1 MKRMNPS
8 LIGIVARRIIAF
20 SLLAMVLQIGVVFAD
35 YWFDD
40 DKLSVLMLQQETE
53 TLAQAIVKRNGV
65 LTFRPDRQ
73 LRERYLE
80 RRGGDGA
87 IYVRIRTAS
96 GALLF
101 SNCTTECAA
110 HFLPLSV
117 NAPNFWKRLIVPG
130 KPFSI
135 AGGQSF
141 ERGGDVVLV
150 ELAIL
155 KDPNGFMYA
164 ALLHEMV
171 DSMIVPMT
179 LMFCLVIGA
188 TIWSVRSALQPIAMA
203 VRAAD
208 AIDPRDSG
216 ARLPSSRM
224 PQEIERL
231 VAAVNRLLARVADLI
246 QSQKVFSSSIAHE
259 IRTPVSIAKM
269 ELSRIADPRARNAER
284 DLDALTHIL
293 EQLTSL
299 ARADAV
305 DPSAFQRAN
314 LSEIG
319 AEVTEATAPFVFDN
333 GKAIEFV
340 DHDTPPVTVIPALVE
355 NMLRNLIENAVKHNP
370 AGTRIVVTCGP
381 GPLVSVE
388 DDGKGLVDLPEHNE
402 DLGYVKR
409 SGQLGLGLKIV
420 QRIGELHKARTA
432 IDTAP
437 GKGTKITIDFAAVA
451 HGPPPRSPDI

>member
-1 MKRMNPS
+1 MKEENPS

-40 DKLSVLMLQQETE
+40 YKLSILMLQQETA
-53 TLAQAIVKRNGV
+53 TFSRAITRHDGR
-65 LTFRPDRQ
+65 LTYRPGHDLQ
-73 LRERYLE
+73 ERY
-80 RRGGDGA
+80 RVRPGDEGA
-87 IYVRIRTAS
+87 IYVRVRTGS
-96 GALLF
+96 GSVLF
-101 SNCTTECAA
+101 SNCATECAE

-117 NAPNFWKRLIVPG
+117 DVPSFWKRVIKPG

-141 ERGGDVVLV
+141 DRNGMPVLV
-150 ELAIL
+150 ELAII
-155 KDPNGFMYA
+155 KDPNGFMYD
-164 ALLHEMV
+164 ALLHEMF

-188 TIWSVRSALQPIAMA
+188 TIWSIRSALKPVAMA

-216 ARLPSSRM
+216 ARLPAARM

-231 VAAVNRLLARVADLI
+231 VSAVNRLLARLGDLI
-246 QSQKVFSSSIAHE
+246 QSQKLFSSSIAHE
-259 IRTPVSIAKM
+259 IRTPVAIAKM

-305 DPSAFQRAN
+305 DPSAYRRAS
-314 LSEIG
+314 LSDIG
-319 AEVTEATAPFVFDN
+319 AAVAEATAPFVFDQ
-333 GKAIEFV
+333 GKSIEFI
-340 DHDTPPVTVIPALVE
+340 DHGTAPVTVIPGLVE

-370 AGTRIVVTCGP
+370 AGTAIIVTCGP
-381 GPLVSVE
+381 GPQVTVE
-388 DDGKGLVDLPEHNE
+388 DNGRGLVDLPEHNE

-420 QRIGELHKARTA
+420 HRIAELHKAKIA
-432 IDTAP
+432 IDTARDR
-437 GKGTKITIDFAAVA
+437 GTKIMIVFTA
-451 HGPPPRSPDI
+451 SE

>member
-1 MKRMNPS
+1 MRKRNPS
-8 LIGIVARRIIAF
+8 LIDIVARRVIAF
-20 SLLAMVLQIGVVFAD
+20 SLLAMLLQIGVVFAD

-53 TLAQAIVKRNGV
+53 TLSRAITTQDGL
-65 LTFRPDRQ
+65 LTYKADPE

-80 RRGGDGA
+80 LDGRSGA
-87 IYVRIRTAS
+87 IYVRVRTAS
-96 GALLF
+96 GSVLF
-101 SNCTTECAA
+101 SNCTTECAE

-117 NAPNFWKRLIVPG
+117 NAPNFWKRLIAPG
-130 KPFSI
+130 KPFSV

-141 ERGGDVVLV
+141 ERDGESVLV

-155 KDPNGFMYA
+155 KDPNGFMYG
-164 ALLHEMV
+164 ALLHEV
-171 DSMIVPMT
+171 FDSMIVPMT
-179 LMFCLVIGA
+179 LLFCLVVCA
-188 TIWSVRSALQPIAMA
+188 TIWSIRSALE
-203 VRAAD
+203 AAD

-216 ARLPSSRM
+216 ARLPITRM

-231 VAAVNRLLARVADLI
+231 VSAVNRLLARVADLV

-269 ELSRIADPRARNAER
+269 ELSRIDDPRARNAER

-305 DPSAFQRAN
+305 DPSAYQRAN

-319 AEVTEATAPFVFDN
+319 AEVAQATAPFVFDHD
-333 GKAIEFV
+333 KSIEFV
-340 DHDTPPVTVIPALVE
+340 DHATTPVTVIPALVE
-355 NMLRNLIENAVKHNP
+355 NMLRNLIENAVKHNGP
-370 AGTRIVVTCGP
+370 GTRIVLTCGP
-381 GPLVSVE
+381 GPQVSVE

-409 SGQLGLGLKIV
+409 SGRLGLGLKIV
-420 QRIGELHKARTA
+420 HRIAELHKARIS

-437 GKGTKITIDFAAVA
+437 NRGTRITIDFAATL
-451 HGPPPRSPDI
+451 

>member
-1 MKRMNPS
+1 MRMANPS
-8 LIGIVARRIIAF
+8 LIGIVALRIIAF

-40 DKLSVLMLQQETE
+40 DKLSVLMLQQEM
-53 TLAQAIVKRNGV
+53 AILSRAVAKHDGI
-65 LTFRPDRQ
+65 LTYKPDHE

-80 RRGGDGA
+80 RHGHPGA
-87 IYVRIRTAS
+87 IYIRVRTAS
-96 GALLF
+96 GSVLF
-101 SNCTTECAA
+101 SNCTTECVE
-110 HFLPLSV
+110 HFLPLSID
-117 NAPNFWKRLIVPG
+117 PPTFWKRLIERG
-130 KPFSI
+130 KPYSV
-135 AGGQSF
+135 AAGQSF
-141 ERGGDVVLV
+141 ERDGVSILV

-155 KDPNGFMYA
+155 KDPNGFMYS
-164 ALLHEMV
+164 ALFHEMV
-171 DSMIVPMT
+171 DSMVVPMT
-179 LMFCLVIGA
+179 LMFWLVIGA
-188 TIWSVRSALQPIAMA
+188 TIWSIRSALKPVAMA

-208 AIDPRDSG
+208 AIDPRDSS
-216 ARLPSSRM
+216 ARLPTTRM
-224 PQEIERL
+224 PQEIVRL
-231 VAAVNRLLARVADLI
+231 VTAVNRLLARVGDLI

-259 IRTPVSIAKM
+259 IRTPVAIAKM

-305 DPSAFQRAN
+305 DPSAYQRAS

-319 AEVTEATAPFVFDN
+319 TEVAEATAPFVFDHD
-333 GKAIEFV
+333 KSIEFI
-340 DHDTPPVTVIPALVE
+340 DHGTTPVTVIPALVE

-381 GPLVSVE
+381 GPHVTVE

-420 QRIGELHKARTA
+420 HRIAELHKAKIAIATA
-432 IDTAP
+432 RDH
-437 GKGTKITIDFAAVA
+437 GTKITIDFTAAV
-451 HGPPPRSPDI
+451 

>member
-1 MKRMNPS
+1 MKRANPS
-8 LIGIVARRIIAF
+8 LIGIVARRIVAF
-20 SLLAMVLQIGVVFAD
+20 SLLAMALQIGVVFAD

-40 DKLSVLMLQQETE
+40 DKLSVLLLQQETE
-53 TLAQAIVKRNGV
+53 TLSRAIANRGGV
-65 LTFRPDRQ
+65 LTYEPDHE
-73 LRERYLE
+73 LRERYLA
-80 RRGGDGA
+80 RHGRDGA
-87 IYVRIRTAS
+87 IYLRVRTAS
-96 GALLF
+96 GSVLF
-101 SNCTTECAA
+101 SNCATECAA
-110 HFLPLSV
+110 HFLPLSI
-117 NAPNFWKRLIVPG
+117 NAPSFWKRLIAPG

-141 ERGGDVVLV
+141 ERDGVPVLV

-155 KDPNGFMYA
+155 KDPNGFMYS
-164 ALLHEMV
+164 ALLHEMF

-188 TIWSVRSALQPIAMA
+188 TIWSIRSALRPVA
-203 VRAAD
+203 VAVKAAD

-216 ARLPSSRM
+216 ARLPATRM
-224 PQEIERL
+224 PLEIERL
-231 VAAVNRLLARVADLI
+231 VSAVNRLLARVGDLI

-305 DPSAFQRAN
+305 DPSAYQRAS
-314 LSEIG
+314 LSVIG
-319 AEVTEATAPFVFDN
+319 AEVTETTAPFVFHQ
-333 GKAIEFV
+333 GKSIEFA
-340 DHDTPPVTVIPALVE
+340 DHGTAPVTVIPALVE

-370 AGTRIVVTCGP
+370 PGTRIVVTCGP
-381 GPLVSVE
+381 GPQVSVE
-388 DDGKGLVDLPEHNE
+388 DNGKGLVDLPEHND
-402 DLGYVKR
+402 DLGYIKR

-420 QRIGELHKARTA
+420 HRISALHKARVSIA
-432 IDTAP
+432 TAP
-437 GKGTKITIDFAAVA
+437 DQGTKITIDFSAAA
-451 HGPPPRSPDI
+451 

>member
-1 MKRMNPS
+1 MKKANPS
-8 LIGIVARRIIAF
+8 LIAIVARRIVAF

-40 DKLSVLMLQQETE
+40 DELSVLMLQEETE
-53 TLAQAIVKRNGV
+53 NLSRGVAKENGI
-65 LTFRPDRQ
+65 LTYKPDPEMS
-73 LRERYLE
+73 ERYLE
-80 RRGGDGA
+80 DVGRPGA
-87 IYVRIRTAS
+87 IYVRVRTAS
-96 GALLF
+96 GSVLF
-101 SNCTTECAA
+101 TNCTTECVE
-110 HFLPLSV
+110 HFLPLDV
-117 NAPNFWKRLIVPG
+117 NVPNFWKRQIEPG
-130 KPFSI
+130 KPFSV

-141 ERGGDVVLV
+141 ERDGSTVLV
-150 ELAIL
+150 ELAVL
-155 KDPNGFMYA
+155 KDPHGFMYWV
-164 ALLHEMV
+164 LLREMF

-188 TIWSVRSALQPIAMA
+188 TIWSIRNALKPVAMA

-208 AIDPRDSG
+208 AIDPRDG
-216 ARLPSSRM
+216 TARLPSARM
-224 PQEIERL
+224 PEEIERL
-231 VAAVNRLLARVADLI
+231 VAAVNRLLARVADLV

-269 ELSRIADPRARNAER
+269 ELSRIEDPRARNAER

-305 DPSAFQRAN
+305 DPSAYRSAS
-314 LSEIG
+314 LSRIG
-319 AEVTEATAPFVFDN
+319 AEVVQATAPFVFDH
-333 GKAIEFV
+333 GKSIEFV
-340 DHDTPPVTVIPALVE
+340 DRGTTPVTVIPALVE

-370 AGTRIVVTCGP
+370 EGTRIVVTCGP
-381 GPLVSVE
+381 GRLVCVE
-388 DDGKGLVDLPEHNE
+388 DDGRGLVDLPEHNE

-420 QRIGELHKARTA
+420 HRIAELHKAKIE

-437 GKGTKITIDFAAVA
+437 DKGTKITADFAAA
-451 HGPPPRSPDI
+451 L

>member
-1 MKRMNPS
+1 MKRRRPS

-53 TLAQAIVKRNGV
+53 TLSRGIVNRDGV
-65 LTFRPDRQ
+65 LTYKPDHE

-80 RRGGDGA
+80 RHGRDGA
-87 IYVRIRTAS
+87 IYVRVRTAS
-96 GALLF
+96 GSALF

-117 NAPNFWKRLIVPG
+117 NVPNFWKRLIEPG
-130 KPFSI
+130 KPFSV
-135 AGGQSF
+135 AGGHSF
-141 ERGGDVVLV
+141 EREGVPVLV

-155 KDPNGFMYA
+155 NDPNGFMYS
-164 ALLHEMV
+164 ALFHEMF

-188 TIWSVRSALQPIAMA
+188 TIWSIRSALRPVA
-203 VRAAD
+203 VAAKAAD

-216 ARLPSSRM
+216 ARLPAARM

-231 VAAVNRLLARVADLI
+231 VSAVNRLLARVADLI

-305 DPSAFQRAN
+305 DPSAYQRAN
-314 LSEIG
+314 LSQIG
-319 AEVTEATAPFVFDN
+319 AEVTEMTAPFVFDQE
-333 GKAIEFV
+333 KSIEFV
-340 DHDTPPVTVIPALVE
+340 DHGTTPVTVIPALVE

-370 AGTRIVVTCGP
+370 PGTRIVVTCGP

-388 DDGKGLVDLPEHNE
+388 DNGNGLVNLPEHHE

-420 QRIGELHKARTA
+420 HRISELHKAKIA

-437 GKGTKITIDFAAVA
+437 DQGTKVTIDFAAA
-451 HGPPPRSPDI
+451 A

>member
-1 MKRMNPS
+1 MRKRTPS
-8 LIGIVARRIIAF
+8 LIGIVARRIVAF

-53 TLAQAIVKRNGV
+53 TLSRVITTQDGLLRYK
-65 LTFRPDRQ
+65 PDHE

-80 RRGGDGA
+80 LNGRAGA
-87 IYVRIRTAS
+87 IYVRVRTAS
-96 GALLF
+96 GSVLF
-101 SNCTTECAA
+101 SNCTAECAE

-117 NAPNFWKRLIVPG
+117 NAPNFWKRLIEPG
-130 KPFSI
+130 KPFSV

-141 ERGGDVVLV
+141 ERNGESVIV

-164 ALLHEMV
+164 ALLHEMF

-188 TIWSVRSALQPIAMA
+188 TIWSIRSALRPVAMA
-203 VRAAD
+203 VTAAD

-216 ARLPSSRM
+216 ARLPITRM

-231 VAAVNRLLARVADLI
+231 VSAVNRLLARVADLV

-269 ELSRIADPRARNAER
+269 ELSRIDDPRARNAER

-305 DPSAFQRAN
+305 DPSAYQRAS

-319 AEVTEATAPFVFDN
+319 AEVAQATAPFVFDHE
-333 GKAIEFV
+333 KSIEFV
-340 DHDTPPVTVIPALVE
+340 DHATTPVTVIPALVE

-370 AGTRIVVTCGP
+370 PGTRIVLTCGP

-388 DDGKGLVDLPEHNE
+388 DNGKGLVDLPEHNE

-409 SGQLGLGLKIV
+409 SGQLGLGMKIV
-420 QRIGELHKARTA
+420 HRIAELHKAR
-432 IDTAP
+432 ISIYTAP
-437 GKGTKITIDFAAVA
+437 DRGTKITIDFAAGA
-451 HGPPPRSPDI
+451 

>member
-1 MKRMNPS
+1 MRKGNPS
-8 LIGIVARRIIAF
+8 LIGIVAGRIIAF
-20 SLLAMVLQIGVVFAD
+20 SLLAMVLEIGVVFAD

-40 DKLSVLMLQQETE
+40 EKLSVLMLQQETE
-53 TLAQAIVKRNGV
+53 ILSQGITTEGGLP
-65 LTFRPDRQ
+65 TFRADRAF
-73 LRERYLE
+73 RERYVELDG
-80 RRGGDGA
+80 RAGA

-96 GALLF
+96 GSILF
-101 SNCTTECAA
+101 SDCTTECAE
-110 HFLPLSV
+110 HFLPLSI
-117 NAPNFWKRLIVPG
+117 NAPRFWKRTIEEG
-130 KPFSI
+130 KPFSV

-141 ERGGDVVLV
+141 ERGGESVFV

-155 KDPNGFMYA
+155 KDPNGFMYG
-164 ALLHEMV
+164 ALLREMF

-188 TIWSVRSALQPIAMA
+188 TIWSIRSALRPVAMA
-203 VRAAD
+203 VKAAD

-216 ARLPSSRM
+216 ARLPITRM
-224 PQEIERL
+224 PEEIERL
-231 VAAVNRLLARVADLI
+231 VSAVNRLLARVADLVE
-246 QSQKVFSSSIAHE
+246 SQKVFSSSIAHE

-269 ELSRIADPRARNAER
+269 ELSRIDDPRARNAER

-305 DPSAFQRAN
+305 DPSAYEQGN

-319 AEVTEATAPFVFDN
+319 AEVAQATAPFVFDHDRS
-333 GKAIEFV
+333 IEFV
-340 DHDTPPVTVIPALVE
+340 DRGTTPVRMIPALVE

-370 AGTRIVVTCGP
+370 PGTRIVLTCGP
-381 GPLVSVE
+381 GPQVSVE
-388 DDGKGLVDLPEHNE
+388 DDGKGMVDLPELNE

-420 QRIGELHKARTA
+420 HRIAELHKAK
-432 IDTAP
+432 ISYDTAP
-437 GKGTKITIDFAAVA
+437 NRGTKITIDFASAA
-451 HGPPPRSPDI
+451 

>member
-1 MKRMNPS
+1 MKRRNPS

-20 SLLAMVLQIGVVFAD
+20 SLLAMALQIGVVFAD

-40 DKLSVLMLQQETE
+40 DKLSVLMLQQETG
-53 TLAQAIVKRNGV
+53 TLSRAIVNRDGV
-65 LTFRPDRQ
+65 LTYKPDHE

-80 RRGGDGA
+80 RHGRDGA
-87 IYVRIRTAS
+87 IYVRVRTAS
-96 GALLF
+96 GSVLF

-117 NAPNFWKRLIVPG
+117 NAPNFWKRLIEPG

-141 ERGGDVVLV
+141 EHDGVPVLV

-155 KDPNGFMYA
+155 KDPNGFMYS
-164 ALLHEMV
+164 ALLHEMF

-188 TIWSVRSALQPIAMA
+188 TIWSIRSALRPVAVA

-216 ARLPSSRM
+216 ARLPATRM

-231 VAAVNRLLARVADLI
+231 VSAVNRLLARVADLI

-305 DPSAFQRAN
+305 DPSAYQRAS
-314 LSEIG
+314 LSLIG
-319 AEVTEATAPFVFDN
+319 AEVTEMTAPFVFDQ
-333 GKAIEFV
+333 GRSIEFV
-340 DHDTPPVTVIPALVE
+340 DHGTTPVTVIPALVE

-370 AGTRIVVTCGP
+370 PGTRIVVTCGP

-388 DDGKGLVDLPEHNE
+388 DNGKGLVDLPEHHE

-420 QRIGELHKARTA
+420 HRISELHQAKIA

-437 GKGTKITIDFAAVA
+437 DQGTKVTIDFAAA
-451 HGPPPRSPDI
+451 A